1 MIGADVPRYIYSEI
15 YSTEHIYSAGP
26 NEPLGIIGYG
36 CTYIRDTLGARD
48 LGRYVAHQRLRAR
61 LLRKA
66 KTKCE
71 SLN

>member
-48 LGRYVAHQRLRAR
+48 LG
-61 LLRKA
+61 K
-66 KTKCE
+66 
-71 SLN
+71 